1 MSSVTLT
8 VCRDASALPGTQ
20 EEMLRYLAG
29 TCACGS
35 DDVGEA
41 LAEAALAREES
52 VSTLLGD
59 GLAVPHARTG
69 LIDRIAISAA
79 YVPGGMDWPGE
90 GARAEL
96 VLFLGVPR
104 ALVTDYLALI
114 RHIIL
119 WYKHLPAT
127 ERAAVLGD
135 PETLRRELQQVID
148 R

>member
-8 VCRDASALPGTQ
+8 VCSDGPLPGNQ
-20 EEMLRYLAG
+20 EEMLRYLAEA
-29 TCACGS
+29 CANGKA
-35 DDVGEA
+35 DIGEA

-52 VSTLLGD
+52 VTTLLGD

-69 LIDRIAISAA
+69 LIDKITIAAA
-79 YVPGGMDWPGE
+79 YVPGGLAWPGE
-90 GARAEL
+90 AERAQL

-104 ALVTDYLALI
+104 ALVTEYLALI

-119 WYKHLPAT
+119 WYKRLPA
-127 ERAAVLGD
+127 EREAVLGN